1 MSYEENKTNASN
13 IEIIPC
19 ERINCKGAAPCVLNI
34 NSYMNV
40 CEFEDKIMKYMC
52 NMRPVMDEFICV
64 NLNVIADRPVDFI
77 QSIDPST
84 SSKVWL
90 KDIFAMMA
98 YISRKTIVL
107 SMAKWIKRAIIISMF
122 LKHQME
128 RATMIWQSLSSLWCA
143 LKKKLLQT
151 GTGKR

>member
-1 MSYEENKTNASN
+1 MTYEEMKSSGSN
-13 IEIIPC
+13 MEIIPC
-19 ERINCKGAAPCVLNI
+19 KRMQCKGAAPCVLNI
-34 NSYMNV
+34 NSNMNV
-40 CEFEDKIMKYMC
+40 YEFEDKIMKYMC

-64 NLNVIADRPVDFI
+64 NLDVIADRPVDFI
-77 QSIDPST
+77 
-84 SSKVWL
+84 KVWL

-128 RATMIWQSLSSLWCA
+128 RATMIWQFLSSL
-143 LKKKLLQT
+143 
-151 GTGKR
+151 

>member
-40 CEFEDKIMKYMC
+40 YEFEDKIMKYMC

-64 NLNVIADRPVDFI
+64 NLDVIADRPVDFI
-77 QSIDPST
+77 
-84 SSKVWL
+84 V
-90 KDIFAMMA
+90 
-98 YISRKTIVL
+98 
-107 SMAKWIKRAIIISMF
+107 
-122 LKHQME
+122 E
-128 RATMIWQSLSSLWCA
+128 
-143 LKKKLLQT
+143 
-151 GTGKR
+151 